1 MSSPL
6 ISVVIPC
13 YNASRFLR
21 TAIESVLDQSLE
33 NVEII
38 VVDDASTDDSVA
50 VVTSVPDS
58 RIRLLRNET
67 NLGAARSR
75 NRALDAAEGEWIA
88 LLDAD
93 DWFMDSRLEQLLN
106 AAQNHDADLVAD
118 DIYMIPQG
126 TRVDLKRGLQENH
139 RGYARPLGR
148 LFRHTHL
155 PHWLQIEE
163 VLRKRLPG
171 GNDPRISL
179 VKPLIRRS
187 FLERF
192 AIRYIEKAWGE
203 EDVPFYLDCLG
214 YGARF
219 LLVEGPWYCYRSHPD
234 MISKAWTIEDY
245 KIRIEANERLLR
257 RPYVQSTPHLR
268 QLFRRRQNELEC
280 DLEAFRLGERLAQAS
295 SVERLR
301 LAARHHT
308 HLLSYFKA
316 QLQGRLSHRREQLR
330 NLPARLR
337 EMVGLGTP
345 FRQDASAEI

>member
-1 MSSPL
+1 MSHPL

-13 YNASRFLR
+13 YNASTFLR
-21 TAIESVLDQSLE
+21 TAIESVLAQSLE

-50 VVTSVPDS
+50 VVQSVPDP

-75 NRALDAAEGEWIA
+75 NRALDAAKGEWIA

-93 DWFMDSRLEQLLN
+93 DWFLESRLEELLN
-106 AAQNHDADLVAD
+106 AARDHNADIVAD

-126 TRVDLKRGLQENH
+126 ARVDLERGLQENH

-187 FLERF
+187 FLEQF
-192 AIRYIEKAWGE
+192 DIRYIEKAWGE

-219 LLVEGPWYCYRSHPD
+219 LLVEGPWYCYRSHPN
-234 MISKAWTIEDY
+234 MISKAWSIEDY

-268 QLFRRRQNELEC
+268 QLFRQRQKELER
-280 DLEAFRLGERLAQAS
+280 DLETFRLGERLAKAS
-295 SVERLR
+295 FFERIQ
-301 LAARHHT
+301 LAAHSHI
-308 HLLSYFKA
+308 HLLSYLRA
-316 QLQGRLSHRREQLR
+316 HLQDRLSHRREQLR
-330 NLPARLR
+330 NIPTRLR
-337 EMVGLGTP
+337 EVVGLGTP
-345 FRQDASAEI
+345 LRRDTSVEV